1 MGDQAAARLR
11 ILFLMHIVAG
21 PEGDCALSRD
31 VKIAGSVR
39 ARRWGAAHVCPPT
52 TTLLR
57 DIHERRRRFGDEHSL
72 SGSADC

>member
-1 MGDQAAARLR
+1 MGDQAPARLR

-39 ARRWGAAHVCPPT
+39 ARRSGAADACPPT
-52 TTLLR
+52 TTLFR

-72 SGSADC
+72 SGSAHC

>member
-11 ILFLMHIVAG
+11 MLFLMHIVAG

-31 VKIAGSVR
+31 VKIAGNVR
-39 ARRWGAAHVCPPT
+39 ARSLGAAHACPPT

-72 SGSADC
+72 SGSAHC